1 MGSSGGSMKEQNEN
15 GNEVMSYKGLSAYLK
30 LSQNT
35 LRHKV
40 MREEIPFFKIGGAVR
55 FSKVKIDAWLEE
67 HHQGIKQKQINH
79 DAETAVVD
87 GGKQ

>member
-1 MGSSGGSMKEQNEN
+1 MGSCGGSMKEQNQS

-55 FSKVKIDAWLEE
+55 FSKIKIDAWLEE
-67 HHQGIKQKQINH
+67 HHQGTKQKKTEYSV
-79 DAETAVVD
+79 ETGEVE
-87 GGKQ
+87 Q